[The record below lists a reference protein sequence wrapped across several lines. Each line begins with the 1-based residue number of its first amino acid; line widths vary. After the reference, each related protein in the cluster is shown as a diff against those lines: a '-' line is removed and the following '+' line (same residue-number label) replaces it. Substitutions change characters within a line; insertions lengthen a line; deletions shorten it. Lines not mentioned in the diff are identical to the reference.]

1 MPKVKVGI
9 PSMIDEII
17 SEGSLDTSPS
27 YCSTFHNSQV
37 QYHSLLPP
45 CSASQKSQRFLI
57 YQILTIARLLKIY
70 IFMRLHKH
78 LIRRE
83 SLLHEILKLPRSK
96 WPDGVG
102 GRGKVPQD
110 PQF

>member
-1 MPKVKVGI
+1 
-9 PSMIDEII
+9 
-17 SEGSLDTSPS
+17 
-27 YCSTFHNSQV
+27 
-37 QYHSLLPP
+37 
-45 CSASQKSQRFLI
+45 
-57 YQILTIARLLKIY
+57 
-70 IFMRLHKH
+70 MRLHKH

-96 WPDGVG
+96 WPGEVG